1 MSTVSLGQERI
12 ANTLK
17 QGKRSFI
24 ISFSGGC
31 DSTTILDILCKEIEK
46 NGLKDECDIFLVYH
60 HMASFRQPNT
70 LTRECDSISDIMDV
84 YKNKGFRIYFIK
96 LNSELD
102 ETYTDQELTYG
113 SYFVLPVMWIL
124 SIALSLIH
132 I

>member
-46 NGLKDECDIFLVYH
+46 NGLKDECNIFL
-60 HMASFRQPNT
+60 
-70 LTRECDSISDIMDV
+70 
-84 YKNKGFRIYFIK
+84 
-96 LNSELD
+96 
-102 ETYTDQELTYG
+102 TYQDRK
-113 SYFVLPVMWIL
+113 SVV
-124 SIALSLIH
+124 
-132 I
+132 